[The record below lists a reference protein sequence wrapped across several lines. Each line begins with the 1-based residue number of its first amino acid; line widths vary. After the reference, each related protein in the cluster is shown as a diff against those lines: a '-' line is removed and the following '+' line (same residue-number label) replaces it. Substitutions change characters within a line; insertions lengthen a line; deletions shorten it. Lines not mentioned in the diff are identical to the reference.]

1 MIIEGCC
8 YPFVPL
14 IYFRK
19 GTTMETRNTW
29 KDTFEN
35 IFKKRRTNGR
45 IHSTGSDGRSSSKS
59 DSESSCSGGEVAKV
73 IGTKDFQIVQ
83 KLGVGGFGKV
93 FLAKYKSGGNRYVA
107 LKVVVKKEIPNTK
120 TDREHVQAEHFC
132 LTHFQHP
139 FLVKLYCSYQTPSK
153 LIYAMEFLQG
163 GELFSW
169 MEKFQKF
176 SKVNIVHNF

>member
-1 MIIEGCC
+1 MPSNLDGSAISFSIL
-8 YPFVPL
+8 FLAINLVANAQK
-14 IYFRK
+14 ISFDIK
-19 GTTMETRNTW
+19 GYGT
-29 KDTFEN
+29 DT
-35 IFKKRRTNGR
+35 
-45 IHSTGSDGRSSSKS
+45 
-59 DSESSCSGGEVAKV
+59 
-73 IGTKDFQIVQ
+73 
-83 KLGVGGFGKV
+83 V

-132 LTHFQHP
+132 LTHFGHP

-176 SKVNIVHNF
+176 